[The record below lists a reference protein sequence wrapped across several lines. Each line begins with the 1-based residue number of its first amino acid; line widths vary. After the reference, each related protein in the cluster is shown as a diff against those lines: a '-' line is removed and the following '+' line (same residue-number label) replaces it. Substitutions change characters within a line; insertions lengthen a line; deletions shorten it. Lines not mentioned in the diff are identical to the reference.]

1 MNAPASQIERGL
13 EIRASALESN
23 SSDPRVT
30 RARIA
35 FFVTVIV
42 GLLLSVNCF
51 VCHTWNHFWG
61 IPSTPRWQ
69 IIPSLLT
76 ISFVVTTLLGFHQTN
91 AMLRIVYRVSAIWL
105 GVLSFTFF
113 ASVVC
118 WFIYVPSMLFGLHA
132 DPRLIAL
139 YVCRCLDPLVL
150 RPPAKRYNRY
160 KPK

>member
-1 MNAPASQIERGL
+1 MTAPVSEIESRL

-35 FFVTVIV
+35 FFVTMIV
-42 GLLLSVNCF
+42 GLLLSVNWF

-61 IPSTPRWQ
+61 TPSMPLWQ

-91 AMLRIVYRVSAIWL
+91 SMLRIVYRVSAIWL
-105 GVLSFTFF
+105 GVFELHFF
-113 ASVVC
+113 RIGRV
-118 WFIYVPSMLFGLHA
+118 
-132 DPRLIAL
+132 
-139 YVCRCLDPLVL
+139 LVHL
-150 RPPAKRYNRY
+150 RP
-160 KPK
+160 